1 MNTIQDRSHT
11 SVNEG
16 GNRNNESI
24 ALAILDLPIGSVINI
39 DGTPIVLQ
47 RDDFVGIHSI
57 PVKTAPISY
66 NHHANK
72 TTVNDSMFHF
82 VSISGGN
89 VKANIGSGTSATTNT
104 TVGFVLLVTHDKDDP
119 IVARRYDPTTEEVSS
134 SPIDNMT
141 ISNLIEKVRSNQI
154 DQRRIICYRDI
165 ISQANEE
172 VWYDLTNFIAVVA
185 KFRKLQNG
193 DKVVPG
199 AYELDDDNN
208 DIGTR
213 QKSTENCSVDG
224 TSIIYPPIPVFARDI
239 YTTHFPSHVEAAS
252 TFRHVGTR
260 RFLQLL
266 NPSLRTSFCLEVNG
280 VNSANKALNFIIDTT
295 YERKWEHLLG
305 DIQLSFIL
313 FLHLHCYTSYTFWRD
328 AIAMISVVD
337 ATAMKQHMTMYD
349 ALFHTLSVQIQ
360 SMDNDE
366 GLFSDIDMS
375 DDDFFLL
382 PSLEQLLSTASNV
395 GFTTSLQTLQAAVK
409 VKFSSRIVET
419 DKNNSANS
427 DLVPMDG
434 DHDDIC
440 GSVDINDDNDDD
452 DDDLPVIVS
461 SEEIE
466 LSLLRSQEHVNELK
480 RYYHSPQSTAT
491 MEHHDRERLRQHYP
505 LLLAAMDSS
514 SGKEDI
520 LMTCARVLYDAV
532 DVSVVREAA
541 AYLEDI
547 ERKKTGNGNVL

>member
-16 GNRNNESI
+16 GNRNNEST

-66 NHHANK
+66 NRHANK
-72 TTVNDSMFHF
+72 TTVNDSMFHL
-82 VSISGGN
+82 VSIRGGN
-89 VKANIGSGTSATTNT
+89 VKANGTSATTNT
-104 TVGFVLLVTHDKDDP
+104 TVGFVLLGTHDKDYP
-119 IVARRYDPTTEEVSS
+119 IVARRYDPSTEEVSS

-172 VWYDLTNFIAVVA
+172 VWYDLTNFIAMVA

-213 QKSTENCSVDG
+213 QKSTDNCSVDG

-266 NPSLRTSFCLEVNG
+266 NPSLRTSFCLEING

-547 ERKKTGNGNVL
+547 ERKKTGNGSVL